1 MGRPAHTRG
10 TRRPGVRSE
19 AVVPLCFEKSM
30 WTTVAM
36 LGVVEAGRAL
46 VLLDPGLPEKR
57 LPNLCQQTTF
67 GHLENASG
75 ILRQL
80 CGEQHCRARHDSPD
94 AIIIRNTVHALG
106 AEIDISAA
114 LPNQQGQQ
122 IQAVAHGCPD
132 PASRGP
138 VDFGLTDGT
147 SQADPVIRAF
157 VVGSILC
164 LAEVDAPLIH
174 NMTAYTLDRLQTLLL
189 QCGSMLWV
197 TSGAYRC
204 SDTPG
209 TCKKNMT
216 QGLLRTVRPETC
228 KAPMELELA
237 AADAGQWG

>member
-1 MGRPAHTRG
+1 MLCQDHFRPLGERERHPTPAL
-10 TRRPGVRSE
+10 RR
-19 AVVPLCFEKSM
+19 A
-30 WTTVAM
+30 
-36 LGVVEAGRAL
+36 AL
-46 VLLDPGLPEKR
+46 PCPTR
-57 LPNLCQQTTF
+57 LPRCHHHTKHRPCSRRRSSTF
-67 GHLENASG
+67 CSSIPSRFLA
-75 ILRQL
+75 L
-80 CGEQHCRARHDSPD
+80 
-94 AIIIRNTVHALG
+94 AIK
-106 AEIDISAA
+106 EIDISAA